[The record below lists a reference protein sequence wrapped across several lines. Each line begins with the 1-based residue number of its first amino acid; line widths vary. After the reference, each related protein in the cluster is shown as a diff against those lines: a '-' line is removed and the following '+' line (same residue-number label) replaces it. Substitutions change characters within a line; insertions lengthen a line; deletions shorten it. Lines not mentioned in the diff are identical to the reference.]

1 MSEERQNNGLA
12 IGLLGRRISVCV
24 TAFRQCAS
32 QAWSARFSRDEATTN
47 PVVSTAGPKRTRV
60 TSFVALLT
68 GRWVSRSSQTIGR
81 VWEARVG
88 RVGAGLPPRLASPR
102 MQRGANMPSIVRCLS
117 AFLSLAVCVSCSGD
131 GQSTTSPTATPTPA
145 TTPSPTTTSGITSDA
160 AFFTLVTQTEPF
172 GSYTP
177 FPDLAGNMSGIL
189 SGSSAHV
196 PRIRVSMNATAFGVL
211 QNGRL
216 PSGAT
221 FPDGSIIFKEVLAN
235 SGMTNLYAVM
245 SKDRSNALAGNGW
258 LWAEYRPDG
267 GTVFALANRGN
278 VCTSCHSLNRGPQN
292 DFVRSF
298 ERQQ

>member
-1 MSEERQNNGLA
+1 MR
-12 IGLLGRRISVCV
+12 
-24 TAFRQCAS
+24 
-32 QAWSARFSRDEATTN
+32 
-47 PVVSTAGPKRTRV
+47 K
-60 TSFVALLT
+60 
-68 GRWVSRSSQTIGR
+68 
-81 VWEARVG
+81 
-88 RVGAGLPPRLASPR
+88 PPRLASPR
-102 MQRGANMPSIVRCLS
+102 MQRGANVPSIVRCLS
-117 AFLSLAVCVSCSGD
+117 AFLSLAVCVSCSGG
-131 GQSTTSPTATPTPA
+131 GQSTTSPTATPT
-145 TTPSPTTTSGITSDA
+145 PTTTSGITSDA

-221 FPDGSIIFKEVLAN
+221 FPDGSIIFKEILNNGVA
-235 SGMTNLYAVM
+235 SLYAVIR
-245 SKDRSNALAGNGW
+245 KDRTNALAGNGW

-267 GTVFALANRGN
+267 GTVFPLANRGN